1 MLHIDNKVGS
11 IKVGKDADIVLWTD
25 NPLSIYAKVDKTFIE
40 GKIYFDREQDKKLQV
55 YIKNERARLIA
66 KLMAEKQKGGAVTK
80 FKSKRR
86 GLYHCETLEGVSEE
100 ETGVR

>member
-1 MLHIDNKVGS
+1 MLHIDDKVGS

-40 GKIYFDREQDKKLQV
+40 GKIYFDREQDKKLQA